1 MFLLF
6 SLTFSASPRLGG
18 QIFIEMATVNLA
30 YGKSEIAFD
39 FDERQFEILAKETN
53 LAALSDVEIN
63 AALDSPIDSETLENI
78 VEAGD
83 SVLIVVP
90 DATRRAASGQIVN
103 LLVRRLIA
111 NGVAPFDI
119 RIIFAVGIH
128 RPVTEEEKRE
138 LITSFIAQRIRTI
151 EHNARDLM
159 RLAGL
164 ESNQFVDFGETKR
177 AIPIELNRAL
187 VEHDK
192 IILIGGVNFHY
203 FAGFGGGRKLI
214 CPGLA
219 SEKTVNATHQ
229 LIFDCEQKG
238 RRAGIEVGRLA
249 GNPVHEEFLEAVEK
263 INPAFAVNTIVDEAG
278 SAARVFAGNW
288 KTSHERACEFYAE
301 NFSIEIAEKRPLVV
315 VSAGGAPLDLNLIQA
330 HKALEMASH
339 ACAVGGT
346 IVWLAECDDGL
357 GKNDFLDWFAAENSQ
372 ELAENLCAKFQVNGQ
387 TAWSLMEK
395 AERFK
400 IYLISDLQEETVKK
414 MRLIPVENLSD
425 AFSKI
430 DGNLNGYILP
440 FGAKFLPTINS

>member
-1 MFLLF
+1 M
-6 SLTFSASPRLGG
+6 PKI
-18 QIFIEMATVNLA
+18 QLA

-39 FDERQFEILAKETN
+39 FDERQFEILARETN

-63 AALDSPIDSETLENI
+63 AAFDNPIDSETLETT

-90 DATRRAASGQIVN
+90 DATRKAASGQIVN

-138 LITSFIAQRIRTI
+138 LITPFIAQRIRTI

-177 AIPIELNRAL
+177 GTPIELNRAL
-187 VEHDK
+187 LEHDK
-192 IILIGGVNFHY
+192 IVLVGGVNFHY

-219 SEKTVNATHQ
+219 AEETVNATHQ
-229 LIFDCEQKG
+229 LIFDCEQKA
-238 RRAGIEVGRLA
+238 RHAGVVVGRLA
-249 GNPVHEEFLEAVEK
+249 GNPVHEEFLEIVGK

-278 SAARVFAGNW
+278 NAARVFAGNW
-288 KTSHERACEFYAE
+288 KSAHERACEFYAE
-301 NFSIEIAEKRPLVV
+301 KFSIEIAEKRPLVV

-339 ACAVGGT
+339 ACADGGT
-346 IVWLAECDDGL
+346 IVWLAECADGL
-357 GKNDFLDWFAAENSQ
+357 GRNDFLDWFAAQNSY
-372 ELAENLCAKFQVNGQ
+372 ELAENLCRKFQVNGQ
-387 TAWSLMEK
+387 TAWSLLEK

-400 IYLISDLQEETVKK
+400 IHLISDLPEETVKK
-414 MRLIPVENLSD
+414 MRLIPAQSLSNV
-425 AFSKI
+425 FSKI
-430 DGNLNGYILP
+430 NENLNGYILP
-440 FGAKFLPTINS
+440 FGAKFLPIVKHRHKN

>member
-1 MFLLF
+1 V
-6 SLTFSASPRLGG
+6 
-18 QIFIEMATVNLA
+18 TVNLA
-30 YGKSEIAFD
+30 YGKSEIAFNY
-39 FDERQFEILAKETN
+39 DEPQFEILTKGTN
-53 LAALSDVEIN
+53 LDALSDVEIN
-63 AALDSPIDSETLENI
+63 VALDSPIDSETLETI

-90 DATRRAASGQIVN
+90 DATRKAATGQIVN

-138 LITSFIAQRIRTI
+138 LITPFIAQRIRTI

-164 ESNQFVDFGETKR
+164 ESNQFVDFGTTKR
-177 AIPIELNRAL
+177 GTPIELNRAL

-229 LIFDCEQKG
+229 LIFDCEQKT
-238 RRAGIEVGRLA
+238 RRAGVEVGRLA
-249 GNPVHEEFLEAVEK
+249 GNPVHEEFLEIVEK
-263 INPAFAVNTIVDEAG
+263 INPAFAINTIVDEAG
-278 SAARVFAGNW
+278 NAARVFAGNW
-288 KTSHERACEFYAE
+288 KTAHERACEFYAE
-301 NFSIEIAEKRPLVV
+301 KFSIEIAEKRLLVV
-315 VSAGGAPLDLNLIQA
+315 VSSGGAPLDLNLIQA

-339 ACAVGGT
+339 ACADGGT
-346 IVWLAECDDGL
+346 IVWLAECPDGL
-357 GKNDFLDWFAAENSQ
+357 GRNDFLDWFAAENSRK
-372 ELAENLCAKFQVNGQ
+372 LAENLCVKFQVNGQ
-387 TAWSLMEK
+387 TAWSLLEK

-400 IYLISDLQEETVKK
+400 IILVCGLPENDSRRMRLTPAPDLQTALSHIDKK
-414 MRLIPVENLSD
+414 Q
-425 AFSKI
+425 
-430 DGNLNGYILP
+430 NGYILP
-440 FGAKFLPTINS
+440 HGAKILPKAI

>member
-1 MFLLF
+1 M
-6 SLTFSASPRLGG
+6 PKI
-18 QIFIEMATVNLA
+18 QLA

-39 FDERQFEILAKETN
+39 FDERQFEILARETN

-63 AALDSPIDSETLENI
+63 AAFDNPIDSETLETT

-90 DATRRAASGQIVN
+90 DATRKAASGQIVN

-138 LITSFIAQRIRTI
+138 LITPFIAQRIRTI

-177 AIPIELNRAL
+177 GTPIELNRAL
-187 VEHDK
+187 LEHDK
-192 IILIGGVNFHY
+192 IVLVGGVNFHY

-219 SEKTVNATHQ
+219 AEETVNATHQ
-229 LIFDCEQKG
+229 LIFDCEQKA
-238 RRAGIEVGRLA
+238 RHAGVVVGRLA
-249 GNPVHEEFLEAVEK
+249 GNPVHEEFLEIVGK

-278 SAARVFAGNW
+278 NAARVFAGNW
-288 KTSHERACEFYAE
+288 KSAHERACEFYAE

-339 ACAVGGT
+339 ACADGGT
-346 IVWLAECDDGL
+346 IVWLAECADGL
-357 GKNDFLDWFAAENSQ
+357 GRNDFLDWFAAQNSY
-372 ELAENLCAKFQVNGQ
+372 ELAENLCRKFQVNGQ
-387 TAWSLMEK
+387 TAWSLLEK

-400 IYLISDLQEETVKK
+400 IHLISDLPEETVKK
-414 MRLIPVENLSD
+414 MRLIPAQSLSNV
-425 AFSKI
+425 FSKI
-430 DGNLNGYILP
+430 NENLNGYILP
-440 FGAKFLPTINS
+440 FGAKFLPIVKHRHKN

>member
-1 MFLLF
+1 
-6 SLTFSASPRLGG
+6 
-18 QIFIEMATVNLA
+18 MATVNLA

-39 FDERQFEILAKETN
+39 YDEPQFEILAKETN

-63 AALDSPIDSETLENI
+63 AALDDPIDSETLENI

-90 DATRRAASGQIVN
+90 DATRKAATGQIVN

-111 NGVAPFDI
+111 TGVAPFDI
-119 RIIFAVGIH
+119 RIIFATGIH

-138 LITSFIAQRIRTI
+138 LLTPFIAQRIRTI
-151 EHNARDLM
+151 EHNSRDLM

-164 ESNQFVDFGETKR
+164 ESNQFVDFGTTKR
-177 AIPIELNRAL
+177 GTPIELNRAL

-229 LIFDCEQKG
+229 LIFDCEQKT
-238 RRAGIEVGRLA
+238 RRAGVEVGRLA
-249 GNPVHEEFLEAVEK
+249 GNPVHEEFLEIVEK
-263 INPAFAVNTIVDEAG
+263 INPAFAINTIVDEAG
-278 SAARVFAGNW
+278 NAARVFAGNW
-288 KTSHERACEFYAE
+288 KTAHERACEFYAE

-315 VSAGGAPLDLNLIQA
+315 VSSGGSALDLNLIQA

-339 ACAVGGT
+339 ACADGGT
-346 IVWLAECDDGL
+346 IVWLAQCVDRL
-357 GKNDFLDWFAAENSQ
+357 GRNDFLDWFAAENSQ
-372 ELAENLCAKFQVNGQ
+372 ELAGNLCAKFQVNGQ

-400 IYLISDLQEETVKK
+400 IHLISDLPAETVKK
-414 MRLIPVENLSD
+414 MRLVPAENLSD

>member
-1 MFLLF
+1 
-6 SLTFSASPRLGG
+6 
-18 QIFIEMATVNLA
+18 MATVNLA
-30 YGKSEIAFD
+30 YGKSEISFD
-39 FDERQFEILAKETN
+39 YDEEQFKILAKETN

-63 AALDSPIDSETLENI
+63 AAFDDPIDSETLETT

-90 DATRRAASGQIVN
+90 DATRKAASGQIVN

-138 LITSFIAQRIRTI
+138 LITPFITQRIRTI

-177 AIPIELNRAL
+177 AIPIELNRSLA
-187 VEHDK
+187 EHDK
-192 IILIGGVNFHY
+192 IILVGGVNFHY

-229 LIFDCEQKG
+229 LIFDCEQKT
-238 RRAGIEVGRLA
+238 RRAGVEVGRLA
-249 GNPVHEEFLEAVEK
+249 GNPVHEEFLEIVEK
-263 INPAFAVNTIVDEAG
+263 INPAFAINTIVDEVG
-278 SAARVFAGNW
+278 NAARVFAGNW
-288 KTSHERACEFYAE
+288 KSAHERACEFYAE
-301 NFSIEIAEKRPLVV
+301 KFSIEIAEKRPLVV

-339 ACAVGGT
+339 ACADGGT
-346 IVWLAECDDGL
+346 IVWLAECPDGL
-357 GKNDFLDWFAAENSQ
+357 GRNDFLDWFAAENSRK
-372 ELAENLCAKFQVNGQ
+372 LAENLCAKFQVNGQ
-387 TAWSLMEK
+387 TAWSLLEK

-400 IYLISDLQEETVKK
+400 IILVCGLPENDSRRMRLTPAPDLQTALSHIDKK
-414 MRLIPVENLSD
+414 Q
-425 AFSKI
+425 
-430 DGNLNGYILP
+430 NGYILP
-440 FGAKFLPTINS
+440 HGAKILPKAI

>member
-18 QIFIEMATVNLA
+18 SIFVEMATVNLA
-30 YGKSEIAFD
+30 YGKSEIAFNY
-39 FDERQFEILAKETN
+39 DEPQFEILTKGTN

-63 AALDSPIDSETLENI
+63 AAFDNPIDSETLENI

-90 DATRRAASGQIVN
+90 DATRKAASGQIVN

-138 LITSFIAQRIRTI
+138 LITPFIAQRIRTI

-164 ESNQFVDFGETKR
+164 ESNQFVDFGETRR

-192 IILIGGVNFHY
+192 IIFIGGVNFHY

-229 LIFDCEQKG
+229 LIFDCEQKT
-238 RRAGIEVGRLA
+238 RRAGVEVGRLA
-249 GNPVHEEFLEAVEK
+249 GNPVHEEFLEIVEK
-263 INPAFAVNTIVDEAG
+263 INPAFAINTIVDEAG
-278 SAARVFAGNW
+278 NAARVFAGNW
-288 KTSHERACEFYAE
+288 KTSHEQACEFYAE
-301 NFSIEIAEKRPLVV
+301 NFSIEIAEKRLLVV
-315 VSAGGAPLDLNLIQA
+315 VSSGGAPLDLNLIQA

-339 ACAVGGT
+339 ACADGGT
-346 IVWLAECDDGL
+346 IVWLAECPDGL
-357 GKNDFLDWFAAENSQ
+357 GRNDFLDWFAAENSRK
-372 ELAENLCAKFQVNGQ
+372 LAENLCAKFQVNGQ
-387 TAWSLMEK
+387 TAWSLLEK

-400 IYLISDLQEETVKK
+400 IILVCGLPENDSRRMRLTPAPDLQTALSHIDKK
-414 MRLIPVENLSD
+414 Q
-425 AFSKI
+425 
-430 DGNLNGYILP
+430 NGYILP
-440 FGAKFLPTINS
+440 HGAKILPKAI